1 MNYKK
6 VECSNCGKEFR
17 KVIDAAWVIFCS
29 DKCANESER
38 NRKTSRKDDRNFRQ
52 SA

>member
-6 VECSNCGKEFR
+6 IECSNCGKEFR
-17 KVIDAAWVIFCS
+17 KVIDAAWVLYCS
-29 DKCANESER
+29 DKCADEYER
-38 NRKTSRKDDRNFRQ
+38 SRKTSGKNDKDLRK

>member
-6 VECSNCGKEFR
+6 LDCKNCGKEFR
-17 KVIDAAWVIFCS
+17 QVIDHAWIEYCS

-38 NRKTSRKDDRNFRQ
+38 NRTTSRKDDSDLRK

>member
-6 VECSNCGKEFR
+6 TECVNCGKEFR
-17 KVIDAAWVIFCS
+17 QVLDHAWIIHCS
-29 DKCANESER
+29 QKCADEQER
-38 NRKTSRKDDRNFRQ
+38 NRTTFKEDDRDLRK

>member
-6 VECSNCGKEFR
+6 EICPNCKKEFR
-17 KVIDAAWVIFCS
+17 KVIDAAWVLYCS
-29 DKCANESER
+29 DKCANEHER
-38 NRKTSRKDDRNFRQ
+38 NRKTSRKDDRNLRQ